1 MITFHTTNNLEIT
14 CNDWPLYL
22 SLVIL
27 SPAFFFVFFAC
38 SFVRFISF
46 CLVFIHKD
54 LLLVY
59 HWLIDITRIN
69 VHRRHCNEKNIQFQ
83 WQDNKFRNGFFLL
96 GIHLVLKKS
105 NYSINYNKY
114 GLNKNTFG
122 GLEVITI
129 SISPNSNW
137 IYSKKKFFLLKKH
150 SDSN

>member
-1 MITFHTTNNLEIT
+1 MQWLTTLLE
-14 CNDWPLYL
+14 L
-22 SLVIL
+22 SNFIARVSFL
-27 SPAFFFVFFAC
+27 FFFAC

-96 GIHLVLKKS
+96 GIHLVLKNIS
-105 NYSINYNKY
+105 NYSINYNIY

-137 IYSKKKFFLLKKH
+137 IYSKKKVFFY
-150 SDSN
+150 